1 MRRLFTVVSLGL
13 LSLALLVS
21 PARACINDRDTK
33 TSEREFKSQYE
44 ESPGTESL
52 TPGSP
57 PSSSSDYLISLGVGG
72 AGGLLLIGALGLT
85 AFRSGSRR

>member
-1 MRRLFTVVSLGL
+1 MRRLLTAVSLGL
-13 LSLALLVS
+13 LSLAVLAS

-44 ESPGTESL
+44 ESPGSQSL

-57 PSSSSDYLISLGVGG
+57 SSSSSNDLISLVGG
-72 AGGLLLIGALGLT
+72 GVGGLLLIGALGLT
-85 AFRSGSRR
+85 AFRPGSRR

>member
-1 MRRLFTVVSLGL
+1 MRRLLTAVSLGL
-13 LSLALLVS
+13 LSLAVLAS

-52 TPGSP
+52 TPGGS
-57 PSSSSDYLISLGVGG
+57 PSSSSNDLIALVAGG

-85 AFRSGSRR
+85 VCRSGSGR